1 MKADAR
7 SPAEQEAL
15 KWATRFLKS
24 AANDLTVEG
33 GKAAWVRG
41 IAKLP
46 PDSQEELISEFTVAA
61 LVHGDLYAFEILGE
75 LAAERIAEGKPLSG
89 ALHAF
94 TVLFLRHPFSR
105 WRIFEGSVTAEKI
118 KSKPGPRQ
126 LELSHRNNVIIQMIK
141 LIRVEWG
148 LPPTRNTASR
158 DTAAHASG
166 ASIVRDALEK
176 GANVNLT
183 EAAVNKIWQ
192 KYSSFQRYLDQPVPD
207 AWKSFSDAWKAGGL
221 PIVILGV
228 SQSSE

>member
-148 LPPTRNTASR
+148 LP
-158 DTAAHASG
+158 
-166 ASIVRDALEK
+166 
-176 GANVNLT
+176 
-183 EAAVNKIWQ
+183 
-192 KYSSFQRYLDQPVPD
+192 QP
-207 AWKSFSDAWKAGGL
+207 GTL
-221 PIVILGV
+221 RLGIRLHML
-228 SQSSE
+228 QELR